1 MAKKYHPDSFMSKA
15 EKPPTESEFLQIDL
29 KFKAITEAYSILSDA
44 DKRKQY
50 DILIFGDAA
59 DTPRSFGN

>member
-1 MAKKYHPDSFMSKA
+1 MSKA
-15 EKPPTESEFLQIDL
+15 EKPPTEAEFFQIDS
-29 KFKAITEAYSILSDA
+29 KFKAITEAYSILSDPE
-44 DKRKQY
+44 KRKQY